1 MELKKGEVQNATEAL
16 KEINKD
22 QKLTVEELAK
32 ANALGLKG
40 LSDWVAKERSVY
52 QKEPVPPTAAD
63 PYEATTDYH
72 VKKNAYEEMKGVLD
86 SFDSQVKSL
95 RESYAASKEA
105 LKDASKEELG
115 KLETAIGIAPEKKD
129 LLAGVRPGDKVK
141 VTLNDGGGK
150 TSWSEGTFVKAE
162 NGRIFLMDSKGKE
175 QDFSLASVASVTKS
189 PAGEA
194 KPASAEQPVAKPSD
208 GKEAAKPAVEKAG
221 EEKKTHE
228 VKKGETLS
236 KIARQYEGV
245 TYQEI
250 AKLNNIADPNKIV
263 AGQKLEIPNKTKP
276 QEAPAPATKD
286 AKAAKA

>member
-40 LSDWVAKERSVY
+40 LSDWVAKERSVH
-52 QKEPVPPTAAD
+52 QKEPVPPTAED
-63 PYEATTDYH
+63 RHEATTDYN

-115 KLETAIGIAPEKKD
+115 KLEAAIGIAPEKKD

-150 TSWSEGTFVKAE
+150 TSWSEGTFVKVE
-162 NGRIFLMDSKGKE
+162 NGRMFLKDSKGKE

-194 KPASAEQPVAKPSD
+194 KPATAEQPV
-208 GKEAAKPAVEKAG
+208 AKPAVEKAG

-250 AKLNNIADPNKIV
+250 AKLNNIADPNKIF